1 MVKIKKEKFGKL
13 IYDGLVR
20 VIEAKYEF
28 PKGERWNVGLL
39 YYPTKTMAQKHASD
53 WWKRLRTFEAFRTE
67 RTIFDILI

>member
-1 MVKIKKEKFGKL
+1 M
-13 IYDGLVR
+13 VR

-39 YYPTKTMAQKHASD
+39 YYPTKTMAQKHDFYWS
-53 WWKRLRTFEAFRTE
+53 RELRTFKAFRTE